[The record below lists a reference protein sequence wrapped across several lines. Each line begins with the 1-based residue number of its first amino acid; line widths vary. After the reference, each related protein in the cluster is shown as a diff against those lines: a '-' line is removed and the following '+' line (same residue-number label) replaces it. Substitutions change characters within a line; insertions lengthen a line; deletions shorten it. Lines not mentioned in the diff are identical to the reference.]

1 MSELTEAAAMLRM
14 VTGKLSRRLRESAP
28 PGDLTWSQVSV
39 LGYLVR
45 DGAMTITELATAEGV
60 RTQSMGA
67 TVASLLAVDMVQG
80 EADPHDGRKTCYSP
94 TPAARAL
101 IAANRAMR
109 DDWLVRAIDTQ
120 LSASEQQLLLS
131 AIPLL
136 QRLADNAS

>member
-1 MSELTEAAAMLRM
+1 MSELTESAATLRRAI
-14 VTGKLSRRLRESAP
+14 GKLSRRLRESAP

-45 DGAMTITELATAEGV
+45 DGAMTITELAAAEGV

-67 TVASLLAVDMVQG
+67 TVASLLAAGMVQG
-80 EADPHDGRKTCYSP
+80 EADPHDGRKTRYLP
-94 TPAARAL
+94 TPDAHAL

-109 DDWLVRAIDTQ
+109 DDWLVRAIETQ
-120 LSASEQQLLLS
+120 FSPDERQRLLA

-136 QRLADNAS
+136 QRLADNPF

>member
-1 MSELTEAAAMLRM
+1 MSELTESAAALRM
-14 VTGKLSRRLRESAP
+14 LTGKLSRRLRASAP
-28 PGDLTWSQVSV
+28 PGDLTWSPV
-39 LGYLVR
+39 
-45 DGAMTITELATAEGV
+45 EGV

-80 EADPHDGRKTCYSP
+80 EADPHDGRKTSYSP
-94 TPAARAL
+94 TPAARVL

>member
-1 MSELTEAAAMLRM
+1 MSELTEAAAALRM
-14 VTGKLSRRLRESAP
+14 LTGKLSRRLRESAP

-45 DGAMTITELATAEGV
+45 DGAMTITELAAAEGV

-67 TVASLLAVDMVQG
+67 TVASLLAAGMVQG
-80 EADPHDGRKTCYSP
+80 EADPLDGRKTRYSA
-94 TPAARAL
+94 TPSACAL

-109 DDWLVRAIDTQ
+109 DDWLVCAIDTR
-120 LSASEQQLLLS
+120 LSADERQLLIA

>member
-1 MSELTEAAAMLRM
+1 MSELTEAAAALRM
-14 VTGKLSRRLRESAP
+14 LTGKLSRRLRDSAP

-45 DGAMTITELATAEGV
+45 DGAMTITELAAAEGV

-67 TVASLLAVDMVQG
+67 TVASLLAAGMVQG
-80 EADPHDGRKTCYSP
+80 EADPLDGRKTRYSP
-94 TPAARAL
+94 TPAACAL

-109 DDWLVRAIDTQ
+109 DDWLVRAIDTR
-120 LSASEQQLLLS
+120 LSADERQLLIA